1 MSVSITQANNFLAF
15 NGINTLFSQSCISVC
30 KIEYLSFHLTLQV
43 LKLSQEFEQLNCIT
57 LGRKTADA
65 NLIPSENISKDLV
78 SKVLVLE
85 VEIQNPKEERKELW

>member
-1 MSVSITQANNFLAF
+1 M
-15 NGINTLFSQSCISVC
+15 
-30 KIEYLSFHLTLQV
+30 
-43 LKLSQEFEQLNCIT
+43 KLSQEFEQLNCIT